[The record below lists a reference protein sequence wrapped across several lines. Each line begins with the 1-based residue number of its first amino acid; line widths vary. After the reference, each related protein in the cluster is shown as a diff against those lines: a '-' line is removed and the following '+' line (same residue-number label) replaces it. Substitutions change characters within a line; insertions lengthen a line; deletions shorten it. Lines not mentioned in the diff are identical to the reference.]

1 MSLNKSPAV
10 EAFEKEQAARISND
24 PLDTGLKDS
33 FRASDP
39 VSVTAAT
46 TLIRSGQNEA
56 ASDAPR
62 VDEAIGS
69 ILEHR
74 KDPYAE
80 PREQAAAL
88 KDEFESLHSRATEQV
103 KSKIRQQPWQAIGL
117 AAAIGFVIGLTR

>member
-1 MSLNKSPAV
+1 MSLNKFPAA
-10 EAFEKEQAARISND
+10 EAYEKEQAVRMSTD
-24 PLDTGLKDS
+24 PLDTGLQDS
-33 FRASDP
+33 FPASDP
-39 VSVTAAT
+39 VSATAT
-46 TLIRSGQNEA
+46 PETIRSGQNEA

-69 ILEHR
+69 ILDHR
-74 KDPYAE
+74 NDPYAE

-88 KDEFESLHSRATEQV
+88 RDEFESLRYRATEQV